1 MITIFSRDDI
11 NEGDLFIAKIRS
23 VEGRTVIDLL
33 PICKLCKLPYHET
46 RVDVLSTTNAGRRV
60 SNPSFFFSDD
70 PFSNSNLAVC
80 AKFRS
85 LASHGTP

>member
-46 RVDVLSTTNAGRRV
+46 KGRR
-60 SNPSFFFSDD
+60 
-70 PFSNSNLAVC
+70 AM
-80 AKFRS
+80 
-85 LASHGTP
+85 

>member
-33 PICKLCKLPYHET
+33 PICKLKLPYHET
-46 RVDVLSTTNAGRRV
+46 KGRRAIY
-60 SNPSFFFSDD
+60 DGCR
-70 PFSNSNLAVC
+70 AE
-80 AKFRS
+80 S
-85 LASHGTP
+85 L